1 MKAPV
6 PHLIYRPSR
15 SVPATILALILL
27 VAGGLG
33 EWLTGYRLITGSWP
47 HRMVN
52 TLDAVGAASLSS
64 IAMLVAAGI
73 AAAFGIFLVI
83 AALWPGRREHVEI
96 LPDAIPGQTAA
107 SRRDLAALVKTRVMQ
122 IGTIRSATVMTRRST
137 IDVVVYSDI
146 DDLETVR
153 EAASRKTDEALETFQ
168 PVGIT
173 HGRIRTKRVS

>member
-15 SVPATILALILL
+15 SVPAAILALLLL

-33 EWLTGYRLITGSWP
+33 AWLTGYRLIRGSWP
-47 HRMVN
+47 HRTVS
-52 TLDAVGAASLSS
+52 TLDAVSAASLSS
-64 IAMLVAAGI
+64 IPALIVAGVVAT
-73 AAAFGIFLVI
+73 FGLFLVI
-83 AALWPGRREHVEI
+83 AALWPGRRENVEI
-96 LPDAIPGQTAA
+96 LPDAIRGQTAV

-122 IGTIRSATVMTRRST
+122 IGTIRSATVTTRHSK
-137 IDVVVYSDI
+137 IDVVVYSDV

-153 EAASRKTDEALETFQ
+153 EAASKKTDEALRTFQ

-173 HGRIRTKRVS
+173 HGRIRAKRVN

>member
-33 EWLTGYRLITGSWP
+33 AWLTGYRLITGSWP

-52 TLDAVGAASLSS
+52 TLDTVGAASLSS

-83 AALWPGRREHVEI
+83 AALWPGRESTSRSCPAQSPVRPLLPAEI
-96 LPDAIPGQTAA
+96 WPP
-107 SRRDLAALVKTRVMQ
+107 S
-122 IGTIRSATVMTRRST
+122 
-137 IDVVVYSDI
+137 
-146 DDLETVR
+146 
-153 EAASRKTDEALETFQ
+153 
-168 PVGIT
+168 
-173 HGRIRTKRVS
+173 